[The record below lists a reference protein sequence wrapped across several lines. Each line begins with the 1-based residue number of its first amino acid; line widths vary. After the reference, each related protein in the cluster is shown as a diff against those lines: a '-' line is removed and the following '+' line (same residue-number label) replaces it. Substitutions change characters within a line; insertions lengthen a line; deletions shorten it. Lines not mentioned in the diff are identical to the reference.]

1 MRKSIVLAAALTS
14 GLLLTASVQTLSA
27 AGASSNLKSIA
38 NTTTGLVELVRGG
51 GGGGGHGGGGGG
63 GHGGGHMMGAHMGSN
78 HASSHIA
85 SRGPSIAHGS
95 GRSVA
100 HNGNFRNGRWYGGY
114 GYGYGDCFGL
124 PPYLYQQCIA
134 GYY

>member
-1 MRKSIVLAAALTS
+1 MQKSIVLAAALTS

-27 AGASSNLKSIA
+27 AGAPSDLKSLA
-38 NTTTGLVELVRGG
+38 NTTTGLAELVHS
-51 GGGGGHGGGGGG
+51 GGGGGHGGHMMGGG
-63 GHGGGHMMGAHMGSN
+63 GHMGGN
-78 HASSHIA
+78 HV
-85 SRGPSIAHGS
+85 SISAGR

-100 HNGNFRNGRWYGGY
+100 HNGNFRGGRWNGV

-124 PPYLYQQCIA
+124 TPYLYQQCIA